1 MKRSFISPA
10 IYTQGDNRLLELG
23 GYVRRVAGEGKVFLV
38 AGKEDRQRVSHML
51 EEALRA
57 EPFPVINGDF
67 SGRCTEGE
75 ISWLAELCAQEA
87 CTAVVGLGGGS
98 ALDTA
103 KAVAHELGL
112 PVIIVPTIASTDA
125 PCSAVSVVYRD
136 TGELSRYITLAKPP
150 EVVLVDTGI
159 IARAPVRFLVA
170 GMGDGL
176 STWFEA
182 RANSRAAGG
191 SGVSQAG
198 EAIARR
204 CYEVLLAD
212 AAAAKAACAADRA
225 GEALERVV
233 EAVLLLSGLG
243 FENGGLAAAHA
254 VNNGL
259 TLLPETR
266 SYLHGEIVA
275 FCTLVQLVLEQVPA
289 GEVEAVLEFSTG
301 LGLPV
306 TLAQIGLGE
315 AEDSRLWPAAQAA
328 CLPDNPMGNMP
339 FPVTPGDVLAAL
351 READRLGRAALS
363 GGEG

>member
-1 MKRSFISPA
+1 MKRGFMSPS
-10 IYTQGDNRLLELG
+10 IYAQGENRLLELG

-38 AGKEDRQRVSHML
+38 AGREDRQRVSHLL
-51 EEALRA
+51 EEALRK
-57 EPFPVINGDF
+57 EPFPVVHGDF

-75 ISWLAELCAQEA
+75 IVWLAELCAQETCA
-87 CTAVVGLGGGS
+87 AVVGLGGGS

-112 PVIIVPTIASTDA
+112 PVIIIPTIASTDA
-125 PCSAVSVVYRD
+125 PCSAASVVYKD
-136 TGELSRYITLAKPP
+136 TGELSRYIALATPP

-159 IARAPVRFLVA
+159 IARAPVRFLTA

-182 RANSRAAGG
+182 RANVRAASGL
-191 SGVSQAG
+191 GVSQAG
-198 EAIARR
+198 QAIARR

-212 AAAAKAACAADRA
+212 APAAKAACEA
-225 GEALERVV
+225 GRTDEALERVV

-254 VNNGL
+254 VHNGL

-266 SYLHGEIVA
+266 PYLHGEIVA
-275 FCTLVQLVLEQVPA
+275 FCTLVQLVLEQAPA
-289 GEVEAVLEFSTG
+289 AELEAVLGFSAG

-306 TLAQIGLGE
+306 TLGQIGLDG
-315 AEDSRLWPAAQAA
+315 AEDGRLLPAAQAA
-328 CLPDNPMGNMP
+328 CSPDNPMGNMP
-339 FPVTPGDVLAAL
+339 FPVSPGDVLAAL
-351 READRLGRAALS
+351 READRLGRECLS
-363 GGEG
+363 RV

>member
-1 MKRSFISPA
+1 MKRSFISPS
-10 IYTQGDNRLLELG
+10 IYTQGENRLLELG
-23 GYVRRVAGEGKVFLV
+23 GYVRRVAGEGKIFLV
-38 AGKEDRQRVSHML
+38 AGKEDRQRISHLL

-57 EPFPVINGDF
+57 EPFPLVYGDF

-87 CTAVVGLGGGS
+87 CAAVVGLGGGS

-103 KAVAHELGL
+103 KAVAHQLGL

-125 PCSAVSVVYRD
+125 PCSAVSVVYKD

-191 SGVSQAG
+191 NGVSQAG

-212 AAAAKAACAADRA
+212 ALAAKAACAADQPD
-225 GEALERVV
+225 EALERVV

-259 TLLPETR
+259 TLLQETR
-266 SYLHGEIVA
+266 PYLHGEIVA
-275 FCTLVQLVLEQVPA
+275 FCTLVQLVLETAPA
-289 GEVEAVLEFSTG
+289 EELATVLDFSAG

-306 TLAQIGLGE
+306 TLGQIGLGGV
-315 AEDSRLWPAAQAA
+315 EDSHLLTAAEAA
-328 CLPDNPMGNMP
+328 CSPGNPMGNMP
-339 FPVTPGDVLAAL
+339 FPVSPDHVLAAL
-351 READRLGRAALS
+351 READRLGREFLS
-363 GGEG
+363 CAQ

>member
-87 CTAVVGLGGGS
+87 CIAVVGLGGGS

-136 TGELSRYITLAKPP
+136 TGELSRYITLDKPP

-225 GEALERVV
+225 GEALDRVV

-275 FCTLVQLVLEQVPA
+275 FCTLVQLVLEQAPA

-315 AEDSRLWPAAQAA
+315 AEDSQLWPAAQAA